1 MVSPE
6 RAGRSTLFLGLFALA
21 WSGGSVAYVPFLT
34 LLLPDRLSQLTGGRD
49 IEWLAL
55 IGMAGAVA
63 ASVANIA
70 AGWLSD
76 RTRTRRPWIAVG
88 VVATGALLLPIAVA
102 GTPTALLLAVVA
114 WQLALNLLLAPLA
127 AWAADRVPDGQRGWL
142 GGVFGI
148 GPAVAAGCGVLVVSP
163 LWPFFELRL
172 GLIAALTAAA
182 LAPLLLFGGAA
193 RSPEDIGGGA
203 RWRSPR
209 DFALLGAAR
218 LAVQMAQATL
228 FAFLTYILRELP
240 GPPVTLSDVSTLL
253 SVVLFASVPLTFA
266 LAGLADRLAAR
277 RTILIATCLVM
288 TLGLLTLSLAS
299 GRTMA
304 FAGYAVFGLAS
315 ASFLALQSGYA
326 IVLLPTPGR
335 HGRDLGLL
343 NLTNTLPNITAP
355 LGALLL
361 VTERDFAPLLIAC
374 AALTV
379 LAALLVHPVR
389 WQAASPAPR
398 EG

>member
-1 MVSPE
+1 M
-6 RAGRSTLFLGLFALA
+6 
-21 WSGGSVAYVPFLT
+21 PFLT

-63 ASVANIA
+63 ASAANIA

-88 VVATGALLLPIAVA
+88 VVATGALLVPIAVA
-102 GTPTALLLAVVA
+102 ETPTALLLAVVA
-114 WQLALNLLLAPLA
+114 WQLALNLLLAPLAAWA

-163 LWPFFELRL
+163 LWPSFELRL
-172 GLIAALTAAA
+172 GLIAALSTAT
-182 LAPLLLFGGAA
+182 LMPLLLFGGAA
-193 RSPEDIGGGA
+193 RSPEGDGRGA

-240 GPPVTLSDVSTLL
+240 GSPVTLGDVSTLL
-253 SVVLFASVPLTFA
+253 GAVLFASVPLTFA

-277 RTILIATCLVM
+277 RAILMAACLVM
-288 TLGLLTLSLAS
+288 TVGLLTLSLAS

-326 IVLLPTPGR
+326 MVLLPTPGR

-343 NLTNTLPNITAP
+343 NLTNTLPNIAAP

-361 VTERDFAPLLIAC
+361 VSERNFAPLLIAC
-374 AALTV
+374 AVLTV
-379 LAALLVHPVR
+379 VAALLVHPVR
-389 WQAASPAPR
+389 WQAASLMPR